1 MPYCSTCNYWTRGK
15 KSRLA
20 GVPCRNCGT
29 LTGQSR
35 AAADPPASQEQRATS
50 SLLAVGGILGIV
62 MAVYGFGTGQPGSW
76 ALLLLGLG
84 FFGFWK
90 REQNRAKRQREAQ
103 LQSQQA
109 AFHEIRYQINSLR
122 TSADHLNEVLR
133 AELAETKSERG
144 ARRLELLQAALKS
157 RERRIQQ
164 LGAELWARDVQL
176 WLNQVE
182 GFLAEQFPKLQRRNG
197 GELLGALRNLMVKGR
212 DLRTRGGNLTEL
224 SLTAQRALTVLQE
237 CLAKAPDLEER
248 VRDARVLAAVGEG
261 PDVPFELDEGKSW
274 LHWLE
279 EAIPTIELLP
289 VEFTEDEEFLRVQT
303 ELRLLRDGAKYADSG
318 SLDRPGPGALGM
330 ESAAGIGPREG

>member
-1 MPYCSTCNYWTRGK
+1 M
-15 KSRLA
+15 
-20 GVPCRNCGT
+20 
-29 LTGQSR
+29 QEER
-35 AAADPPASQEQRATS
+35 AAS
-50 SLLAVGGILGIV
+50 SLLALGGILGTV
-62 MAVYGFGTGQPGSW
+62 MAAYGFATGQPGSW

-84 FFGFWK
+84 FFAFWK
-90 REQNRAKRQREAQ
+90 REQNRAKRQLEAQ
-103 LQSQQA
+103 QRSQQA

-318 SLDRPGPGALGM
+318 SLDRPGLGTVGL
-330 ESAAGIGPREG
+330 ESAVGVGPREG